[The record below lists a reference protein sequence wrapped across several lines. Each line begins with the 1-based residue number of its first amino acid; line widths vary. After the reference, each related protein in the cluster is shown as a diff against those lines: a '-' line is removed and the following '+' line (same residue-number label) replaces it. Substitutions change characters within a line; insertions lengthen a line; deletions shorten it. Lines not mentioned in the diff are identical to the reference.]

1 MQVTE
6 TLNQGLKR
14 EFKVSIPAETL
25 AQRMD
30 QEIESL
36 KGRVQLK
43 GFRPGK
49 VPTGHLKRM
58 YGRSVM
64 GDVLQ
69 NAINE
74 ANKSII
80 DERGLKLAMEPQIA
94 LPENASDQEA
104 LFDGKANLNYDL
116 KFEILPQFE
125 VLDFSGLEVVR
136 ETVSA
141 PDDEVKAEIEKLAKQ
156 NRSFSAKDGKAASD
170 DRVVID
176 FVGSVDGV
184 EFQGGKGSDVP
195 LVLGSN
201 MFIPGFED
209 QLVGAKKGDEKTVT
223 VTFPADYPKAELA
236 AKEAK
241 FAVTVKEV
249 EAPGELKIDDSLAAG
264 FGMEKLENL
273 EKAIRE
279 NIEKELNVVA
289 RARLK
294 RRLLDKLD
302 AQYTFDL
309 PEGLVEQEF
318 ANVWA
323 SVEQDMKASGKTF
336 ADEDTTEE
344 EARAEYRKIAER
356 RVRLGLVLAQIG
368 DGAKVQ
374 ISDDEVSR

>member
-116 KFEILPQFE
+116 
-125 VLDFSGLEVVR
+125 
-136 ETVSA
+136 
-141 PDDEVKAEIEKLAKQ
+141 
-156 NRSFSAKDGKAASD
+156 
-170 DRVVID
+170 
-176 FVGSVDGV
+176 
-184 EFQGGKGSDVP
+184 
-195 LVLGSN
+195 
-201 MFIPGFED
+201 
-209 QLVGAKKGDEKTVT
+209 
-223 VTFPADYPKAELA
+223 
-236 AKEAK
+236 
-241 FAVTVKEV
+241 
-249 EAPGELKIDDSLAAG
+249 
-264 FGMEKLENL
+264 
-273 EKAIRE
+273 
-279 NIEKELNVVA
+279 
-289 RARLK
+289 
-294 RRLLDKLD
+294 
-302 AQYTFDL
+302 
-309 PEGLVEQEF
+309 
-318 ANVWA
+318 
-323 SVEQDMKASGKTF
+323 
-336 ADEDTTEE
+336 
-344 EARAEYRKIAER
+344 
-356 RVRLGLVLAQIG
+356 
-368 DGAKVQ
+368 
-374 ISDDEVSR
+374 